1 MSKLWWSTAGRI
13 PVVIFWTRF
22 LIPAALI
29 LGVSRIV
36 SGGGLLFTCA
46 FVLLIWPF
54 TVGAVKRLHDLNLPG
69 WIGFVLWT
77 VGPSLQVLWA
87 LFAST
92 SEPTVVF
99 RGSSEVPIYSE
110 DLAFG
115 VGAVWFFLF
124 VFTTVFISL
133 SPGRKGSNKYGPN
146 PLGSQVRGKNKL
158 V

>member
-29 LGVSRIV
+29 LGVARIV

-46 FVLLIWPF
+46 FMLLIWPF

-99 RGSSEVPIYSE
+99 RGWSEVPIYSE

-146 PLGSQVRGKNKL
+146 PLG
-158 V
+158 

>member
-1 MSKLWWSTAGRI
+1 VSKLWWSTAGRI

-29 LGVSRIV
+29 LGVARIV

-46 FVLLIWPF
+46 FILLIWPF

-133 SPGRKGSNKYGPN
+133 LPGRKGSNKYGPN
-146 PLGSQVRGKNKL
+146 PLG
-158 V
+158 

>member
-29 LGVSRIV
+29 LGVARIV

-46 FVLLIWPF
+46 FILLIWPF

-69 WIGFVLWT
+69 WIGFVSWT

-146 PLGSQVRGKNKL
+146 PLG
-158 V
+158 

>member
-29 LGVSRIV
+29 LGVARIV

-46 FVLLIWPF
+46 FILLIWPF

-99 RGSSEVPIYSE
+99 RGWSEVCLLY
-110 DLAFG
+110 
-115 VGAVWFFLF
+115 
-124 VFTTVFISL
+124 T
-133 SPGRKGSNKYGPN
+133 SPSPRD
-146 PLGSQVRGKNKL
+146 RG
-158 V
+158 

>member
-29 LGVSRIV
+29 LGVARIV

-54 TVGAVKRLHDLNLPG
+54 TVGAVKRLHDLNLPS

-77 VGPSLQVLWA
+77 IGPSLQVLWA

-99 RGSSEVPIYSE
+99 RGWSEVPIYSE

-146 PLGSQVRGKNKL
+146 PLG
-158 V
+158 

>member
-29 LGVSRIV
+29 LGVARIV

-46 FVLLIWPF
+46 FILLIWPF

-69 WIGFVLWT
+69 WIGFFLWT

-99 RGSSEVPIYSE
+99 RGWSEVPIYSE

-146 PLGSQVRGKNKL
+146 PLG
-158 V
+158 

>member
-29 LGVSRIV
+29 LGVTRIV

-46 FVLLIWPF
+46 FILLIWPF

-77 VGPSLQVLWA
+77 IGPSLQVLWA

-146 PLGSQVRGKNKL
+146 PLG
-158 V
+158 

>member
-1 MSKLWWSTAGRI
+1 MTKLWWSPVGRI
-13 PVVIFWTRF
+13 PVVVFWTRF

-29 LGVSRIV
+29 LGLSRII
-36 SGGGLLFTCA
+36 SDGGLLFTCA
-46 FVLLIWPF
+46 FLLLIWPF

-77 VGPSLQVLWA
+77 VGPLLQVLWA
-87 LFAST
+87 FFGST

-99 RGSSEVPIYSE
+99 RGWSEVPIYSE

-146 PLGSQVRGKNKL
+146 PLG
-158 V
+158 

>member
-1 MSKLWWSTAGRI
+1 MTKLWSSPAGRI
-13 PVVIFWTRF
+13 PVVVFWTRF
-22 LIPAALI
+22 LIPAVLI
-29 LGVSRIV
+29 LGLSRII
-36 SGGGLLFTCA
+36 SDGGLLFTCA
-46 FVLLIWPF
+46 FLLLIWPF

-77 VGPSLQVLWA
+77 VGPLLQVLWA
-87 LFAST
+87 FFGST

-99 RGSSEVPIYSE
+99 RGWSEVPVYSE

-146 PLGSQVRGKNKL
+146 PLG
-158 V
+158 

>member
-1 MSKLWWSTAGRI
+1 MTKLWWSPAGRI
-13 PVVIFWTRF
+13 PVVVFWTRF
-22 LIPAALI
+22 LIPAVLI
-29 LGVSRIV
+29 LGLSRII
-36 SGGGLLFTCA
+36 SDGGLLFTCA
-46 FVLLIWPF
+46 FLLLIWPF

-77 VGPSLQVLWA
+77 VGPLLQVLWA
-87 LFAST
+87 FFGST

-99 RGSSEVPIYSE
+99 RGWSEVPIYSE

-146 PLGSQVRGKNKL
+146 PLG
-158 V
+158 

>member
-29 LGVSRIV
+29 LGVARIV

-46 FVLLIWPF
+46 FILLIWPF

-77 VGPSLQVLWA
+77 VGPSLQVFWA

-146 PLGSQVRGKNKL
+146 PLG
-158 V
+158 

>member
-1 MSKLWWSTAGRI
+1 MTKLWWSPAGRI

-29 LGVSRIV
+29 LGVARIV

-77 VGPSLQVLWA
+77 VGPLLQVLWA
-87 LFAST
+87 FFGST

-99 RGSSEVPIYSE
+99 RGWSEVPIYSE

-146 PLGSQVRGKNKL
+146 PLG
-158 V
+158 

>member
-13 PVVIFWTRF
+13 PVVVFWTRF

-29 LGVSRIV
+29 LGVTRIV
-36 SGGGLLFTCA
+36 SGGGLLFTFA
-46 FVLLIWPF
+46 FILLIWPF

-92 SEPTVVF
+92 SERTVVF

-146 PLGSQVRGKNKL
+146 PLG
-158 V
+158 

>member
-22 LIPAALI
+22 LIPAALS
-29 LGVSRIV
+29 LGVARIV
-36 SGGGLLFTCA
+36 SGSALLFTCA
-46 FVLLIWPF
+46 FILLIWPF

-77 VGPSLQVLWA
+77 VGPSLQMLWA
-87 LFAST
+87 LLAST

-99 RGSSEVPIYSE
+99 RGSSAVPIYSE

-146 PLGSQVRGKNKL
+146 PLG
-158 V
+158 

>member
-1 MSKLWWSTAGRI
+1 VSKLWWSTAGRI

-29 LGVSRIV
+29 LGVARIV

-46 FVLLIWPF
+46 FILLIWPF

-99 RGSSEVPIYSE
+99 RGWSEVPIYSE

-146 PLGSQVRGKNKL
+146 PLG
-158 V
+158 

>member
-29 LGVSRIV
+29 LGVARIV

-46 FVLLIWPF
+46 FILLIWPF

-133 SPGRKGSNKYGPN
+133 LPGRKGSNKYGPN
-146 PLGSQVRGKNKL
+146 PLG
-158 V
+158 

>member
-1 MSKLWWSTAGRI
+1 VTKLWSSPAGRI
-13 PVVIFWTRF
+13 PVVVFWTRF
-22 LIPAALI
+22 LIPAVLI
-29 LGVSRIV
+29 LGLSRII
-36 SGGGLLFTCA
+36 SDGGLLFTCA
-46 FVLLIWPF
+46 FLLLIWPF

-77 VGPSLQVLWA
+77 VGPLLQVLWA
-87 LFAST
+87 FFGST

-99 RGSSEVPIYSE
+99 RGWSEVPIYSE

-146 PLGSQVRGKNKL
+146 PLG
-158 V
+158 

>member
-36 SGGGLLFTCA
+36 SGGGLLFTSA
-46 FVLLIWPF
+46 FILLIWPF

-146 PLGSQVRGKNKL
+146 PLG
-158 V
+158 

>member
-1 MSKLWWSTAGRI
+1 MRMLWWSTTGRI
-13 PVVIFWTRF
+13 PVVVFWTRF

-29 LGVSRIV
+29 LGVARIV

-46 FVLLIWPF
+46 FILLIWPF

-146 PLGSQVRGKNKL
+146 PLG
-158 V
+158 

>member
-1 MSKLWWSTAGRI
+1 MLWWSTTGRI
-13 PVVIFWTRF
+13 PVVVFWTRF

-29 LGVSRIV
+29 LGVARIV

-46 FVLLIWPF
+46 FILLIWPF

-146 PLGSQVRGKNKL
+146 PLG
-158 V
+158 

>member
-1 MSKLWWSTAGRI
+1 MTKLWWSPAGRI
-13 PVVIFWTRF
+13 PVVVFWTRF
-22 LIPAALI
+22 LIPAVLI
-29 LGVSRIV
+29 LGLSRII
-36 SGGGLLFTCA
+36 SDGGLLFTCA
-46 FVLLIWPF
+46 FLLLIWPF

-77 VGPSLQVLWA
+77 VGPLLQVLWA
-87 LFAST
+87 FLGST

-99 RGSSEVPIYSE
+99 RGWSEVPIYSE

-146 PLGSQVRGKNKL
+146 PLG
-158 V
+158 

>member
-1 MSKLWWSTAGRI
+1 MTKLWWSPAGRI
-13 PVVIFWTRF
+13 PVVVFWTRF

-29 LGVSRIV
+29 LGVARIV

-46 FVLLIWPF
+46 FILLIWPF

-115 VGAVWFFLF
+115 VGAGWFFLF

-146 PLGSQVRGKNKL
+146 PLG
-158 V
+158 

>member
-29 LGVSRIV
+29 LGVARIV

-46 FVLLIWPF
+46 FILLIWPF

-77 VGPSLQVLWA
+77 IGPSLQVLWA

-99 RGSSEVPIYSE
+99 RGWSEVPIYSE

-146 PLGSQVRGKNKL
+146 PLG
-158 V
+158 

>member
-29 LGVSRIV
+29 LGVARIV

-46 FVLLIWPF
+46 FILLIWPF

-99 RGSSEVPIYSE
+99 RGWSEVPIYSE

-133 SPGRKGSNKYGPN
+133 LPGRKGSNKYGPN
-146 PLGSQVRGKNKL
+146 PLG
-158 V
+158 

>member
-1 MSKLWWSTAGRI
+1 VSKLWWSTAGRI
-13 PVVIFWTRF
+13 PVVVFWTRF

-29 LGVSRIV
+29 LGVARIV

-46 FVLLIWPF
+46 FILLIWPF

-146 PLGSQVRGKNKL
+146 PLG
-158 V
+158 

>member
-29 LGVSRIV
+29 LGVARIV

-46 FVLLIWPF
+46 FILLIWPF

-99 RGSSEVPIYSE
+99 RGWSEVPIYSE

-146 PLGSQVRGKNKL
+146 PLG
-158 V
+158 

>member
-29 LGVSRIV
+29 LGVARIV
-36 SGGGLLFTCA
+36 SDGGLLFTCA

-77 VGPSLQVLWA
+77 IGPSLQVLWA

-92 SEPTVVF
+92 SEPIVVF
-99 RGSSEVPIYSE
+99 RGWSEVPIYSE

-146 PLGSQVRGKNKL
+146 PLG
-158 V
+158 

>member
-22 LIPAALI
+22 LIPAARI
-29 LGVSRIV
+29 LGVARIV

-46 FVLLIWPF
+46 FILLIWPF

-133 SPGRKGSNKYGPN
+133 LPGRKGSNKYGPN
-146 PLGSQVRGKNKL
+146 PLG
-158 V
+158 

>member
-29 LGVSRIV
+29 LGVARIV

-46 FVLLIWPF
+46 FILLIWPF
-54 TVGAVKRLHDLNLPG
+54 TVGAAKRLHDLNLPG

-99 RGSSEVPIYSE
+99 RGWSEVPIYSE

-146 PLGSQVRGKNKL
+146 PLG
-158 V
+158 

>member
-77 VGPSLQVLWA
+77 IGPSLQVLWA

-146 PLGSQVRGKNKL
+146 PLG
-158 V
+158 

>member
-1 MSKLWWSTAGRI
+1 MTKLWWSPAGRI
-13 PVVIFWTRF
+13 PVVVFWTRF
-22 LIPAALI
+22 LIPAVLI
-29 LGVSRIV
+29 LGLSRII
-36 SGGGLLFTCA
+36 SDGGLLFTCA
-46 FVLLIWPF
+46 FLLLIWPF

-77 VGPSLQVLWA
+77 VGPLLQVLWA
-87 LFAST
+87 FFGST

-99 RGSSEVPIYSE
+99 RGWSEVPVYSE

-146 PLGSQVRGKNKL
+146 PLG
-158 V
+158 

>member
-13 PVVIFWTRF
+13 PVVVFWTRF

-29 LGVSRIV
+29 LGVARIV

-46 FVLLIWPF
+46 FILLIWPF

-99 RGSSEVPIYSE
+99 RGWSEVPIYSE

-146 PLGSQVRGKNKL
+146 PLG
-158 V
+158 